1 MKSILLFLSKKAV
14 KNTVYFLVAC
24 LLSINAKAQNE
35 PIKILPLGNSITA
48 GVTFPDHIWNDD
60 PQNTFYS
67 YRVELKELLDNV
79 GFNYEFVGS
88 QNRGTRHEGHPGW
101 RSSEIVDGTTRT
113 IGGRSRQLKENFL
126 SG

>member
-48 GVTFPDHIWNDD
+48 GWNYENNVENVKID
-60 PQNTFYS
+60 YS
-67 YRVELKELLDNV
+67 YRYGLINML
-79 GFNYEFVGS
+79 
-88 QNRGTRHEGHPGW
+88 GT
-101 RSSEIVDGTTRT
+101 DG
-113 IGGRSRQLKENFL
+113 
-126 SG
+126 